1 MEIENMLEQSGSE
14 TDGQERLAQYS
25 LARLGFP
32 ATLEQVAGFAATE
45 PGRSRVRE
53 LSPLESNT
61 RIKQRLRTVG
71 ELREIAALDG
81 PIGFGGIPPLEGLLS
96 RLSNKLVI
104 LEAED
109 LMALADIIE
118 TASIVRARLQSLD
131 ERYENL
137 RRLAGG
143 LRNLDHLSMRIRAA
157 LDEHGVVRSNAS
169 PGLKNIRNRIVRARS
184 KIRAC
189 LEDVV
194 RDDNLAR
201 VVQEDYI
208 SIRND
213 RLVILL
219 KPEFKGVVNGIV
231 HDHSRSGASVYVEPL
246 TAVDLNN
253 EMASL
258 ADEEREEIRKV
269 FQELTEEARES
280 LDELSM
286 DYEILIEL
294 DTLQAAALYAEES
307 NSIEPELVERGFEL
321 LKARHPLLPSQGPT
335 AAVPMDIVMDPDTRA
350 LVISGA
356 NMGGKT
362 VALKMAGLFPL
373 MVRSGL
379 MIPVAEGSKVQLF
392 SGIMADIG
400 DDQDVQSRVSSFSGH
415 MNRINEILKYARED
429 HLVLLDELGGATDP
443 DEGSALA
450 MAVIDEIISRRANV
464 VVTTHLTQLKAY
476 AMGMD
481 SVKSASVEFHPQ
493 TLEPTYRLLYDLP
506 GESHAISTA
515 QRIGLPDRVI
525 QMSRSYLDQASGGA
539 AQLMVRLREKLE
551 ALEEREQ
558 EVEDKSRRLE
568 SELKSMESEKESI
581 LELFRRDAL
590 ETLTNAKTE
599 IAEIQKALKTGK
611 IKDAAQP
618 RAILDKLETEL
629 SHELGGELNPVP
641 ESLPPGA
648 RALVKSL
655 GRVAI
660 VDGRAEKGKIPVRLG
675 NVRTRVNV
683 EDLELLG
690 APNEKNASKN
700 EQVRVDIPIVAP
712 RSEVNIIGLRVEEA
726 LPIVE
731 KALDEA
737 LLAGL
742 SEVTIIHG
750 KGAGRL
756 KKAVREH
763 FQGVPFVR
771 NLHPGPVD
779 QGGAGQTVVE
789 LAL

>member
-1 MEIENMLEQSGSE
+1 
-14 TDGQERLAQYS
+14 
-25 LARLGFP
+25 
-32 ATLEQVAGFAATE
+32 
-45 PGRSRVRE
+45 
-53 LSPLESNT
+53 
-61 RIKQRLRTVG
+61 
-71 ELREIAALDG
+71 
-81 PIGFGGIPPLEGLLS
+81 
-96 RLSNKLVI
+96 
-104 LEAED
+104 
-109 LMALADIIE
+109 
-118 TASIVRARLQSLD
+118 
-131 ERYENL
+131 
-137 RRLAGG
+137 
-143 LRNLDHLSMRIRAA
+143 
-157 LDEHGVVRSNAS
+157 
-169 PGLKNIRNRIVRARS
+169 
-184 KIRAC
+184 
-189 LEDVV
+189 
-194 RDDNLAR
+194 
-201 VVQEDYI
+201 
-208 SIRND
+208 
-213 RLVILL
+213 
-219 KPEFKGVVNGIV
+219 
-231 HDHSRSGASVYVEPL
+231 
-246 TAVDLNN
+246 
-253 EMASL
+253 
-258 ADEEREEIRKV
+258 
-269 FQELTEEARES
+269 
-280 LDELSM
+280 
-286 DYEILIEL
+286 
-294 DTLQAAALYAEES
+294 
-307 NSIEPELVERGFEL
+307 
-321 LKARHPLLPSQGPT
+321 
-335 AAVPMDIVMDPDTRA
+335 
-350 LVISGA
+350 
-356 NMGGKT
+356 
-362 VALKMAGLFPL
+362 
-373 MVRSGL
+373 
-379 MIPVAEGSKVQLF
+379 
-392 SGIMADIG
+392 
-400 DDQDVQSRVSSFSGH
+400 
-415 MNRINEILKYARED
+415 
-429 HLVLLDELGGATDP
+429 
-443 DEGSALA
+443 
-450 MAVIDEIISRRANV
+450 
-464 VVTTHLTQLKAY
+464 
-476 AMGMD
+476 
-481 SVKSASVEFHPQ
+481 
-493 TLEPTYRLLYDLP
+493 
-506 GESHAISTA
+506 
-515 QRIGLPDRVI
+515 
-525 QMSRSYLDQASGGA
+525 
-539 AQLMVRLREKLE
+539 
-551 ALEEREQ
+551 
-558 EVEDKSRRLE
+558 
-568 SELKSMESEKESI
+568 MESEKESI